1 MYSLSGRSLQLI
13 SDVSKRN
20 KEMSKSTEADDFS
33 DGKVQ
38 KTMKGIVDEIQRFK
52 EQKSRQKQS
61 RGKKMVSD
69 DFLDVERL
77 RNTMKVKR
85 INDELLQHL
94 ESSLRWVIHY
104 CRKHDIPLPEEDKII
119 DLCNKAIEIEKKL
132 PKISD
137 ESLQGDKKTRTDDKF
152 TEPNIERYIRF

>member
-1 MYSLSGRSLQLI
+1 
-13 SDVSKRN
+13 
-20 KEMSKSTEADDFS
+20 
-33 DGKVQ
+33 
-38 KTMKGIVDEIQRFK
+38 
-52 EQKSRQKQS
+52 
-61 RGKKMVSD
+61 MVSD